1 MTFLQ
6 LTQGRLEATS
16 IGHQADEEAHVA
28 ALAAVRRQLIDV
40 LELPLL
46 PLEWTPIDH
55 GHALTA
61 LDPTGQVVTVEVL
74 RELGPAGLLAALAR
88 QHQAGGTARAE
99 LAARYPG
106 GAAAFSQDWNEF
118 REALPVHLEAGPSLV
133 LLTCAVSPE
142 VHASASLLRG
152 SGVEMSLID
161 VRELEEASG
170 TRLLVGIERVRSD
183 GVTGGGPLL
192 VARAPRRRL
201 PAASTPT
208 PAGQVLAES
217 GEDSTRIV
225 PVQPLAHAAQPD
237 AGPVADPRRAALLA
251 SAPTTPSGPTAPSA
265 PSPQEPGEHAGP
277 GAGVTHRSSAP
288 VLGAQPT
295 VAAGQA
301 SAHALAA
308 VASVVATPA
317 PLVWRSL
324 RRGIK
329 HEAVLEAEGRIR
341 LADGRVF
348 TDPSLAANTVQHTQD
363 VDGWRVWRVGQ
374 GGPSLGSL
382 LAAGAPQD

>member
-40 LELPLL
+40 LGLPLL

-88 QHQAGGTARAE
+88 QHQAGGTARAD

-237 AGPVADPRRAALLA
+237 AGPVADPRRPLSWPQRPRPPRGRRRPQRRARRSRGSTQAQAPA
-251 SAPTTPSGPTAPSA
+251 SLT
-265 PSPQEPGEHAGP
+265 
-277 GAGVTHRSSAP
+277 
-288 VLGAQPT
+288 
-295 VAAGQA
+295 
-301 SAHALAA
+301 ALAPRCWA
-308 VASVVATPA
+308 RSPRWLPVRPPPTP
-317 PLVWRSL
+317 WL
-324 RRGIK
+324 R
-329 HEAVLEAEGRIR
+329 
-341 LADGRVF
+341 
-348 TDPSLAANTVQHTQD
+348 
-363 VDGWRVWRVGQ
+363 
-374 GGPSLGSL
+374 
-382 LAAGAPQD
+382 